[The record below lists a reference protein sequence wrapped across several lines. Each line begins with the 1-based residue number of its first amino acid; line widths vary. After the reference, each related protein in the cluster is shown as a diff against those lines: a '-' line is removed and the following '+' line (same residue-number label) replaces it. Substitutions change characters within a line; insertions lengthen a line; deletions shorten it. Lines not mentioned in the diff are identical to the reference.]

1 MAMFYIRYK
10 QIATYQKDCPVR
22 IITRVN
28 MAALVMGL
36 FSAFGISLVGNF
48 QVNENVN
55 ETHLTFEL
63 IPKVQHFRNIQIF
76 SFENQLPIIVLELST
91 MLGAFLCWFASMQR
105 NMDRFRFQFV
115 IIVIT
120 KIHFTTKNILSLF
133 FVNDVSFL

>member
-10 QIATYQKDCPVR
+10 QIATYQKHCPVR

-55 ETHLTFEL
+55 ETHFTF
-63 IPKVQHFRNIQIF
+63 
-76 SFENQLPIIVLELST
+76 
-91 MLGAFLCWFASMQR
+91 
-105 NMDRFRFQFV
+105 
-115 IIVIT
+115 
-120 KIHFTTKNILSLF
+120 
-133 FVNDVSFL
+133 